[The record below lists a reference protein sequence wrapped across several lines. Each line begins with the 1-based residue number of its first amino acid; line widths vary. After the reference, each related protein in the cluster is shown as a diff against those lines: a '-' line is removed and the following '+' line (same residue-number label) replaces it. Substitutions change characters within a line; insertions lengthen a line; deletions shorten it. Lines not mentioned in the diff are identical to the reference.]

1 MDAPAAR
8 ISLTRTQRTSQIG
21 AELLSLCQT
30 VTADGSLNDEEVSSL
45 REWLTAHAASDLPA
59 IRFLAPIVERI
70 LADGVVNTEE
80 RRELYLAVEKVL
92 PPDARGL
99 ARAARMA
106 SEWTGRQDQEGPHR
120 QHTPNSRSCC
130 RSFQA
135 RREGR
140 AIDSRCGAA
149 CEAFRPRDS
158 PVGARGYRCS
168 SHGAT
173 GMLLGIGKSGLLTK
187 PTFSL
192 WALRASA
199 YEGGEPAL
207 STLSCRSMWSGSRP
221 ESRQPPDV

>member
-1 MDAPAAR
+1 MQRRTFRPSDFSRQSSSASLLTA
-8 ISLTRTQRTSQIG
+8 SLTRRSVESYIW
-21 AELLSLCQT
+21 LLKRCFHQT
-30 VTADGSLNDEEVSSL
+30 RGDWRAL
-45 REWLTAHAASDLPA
+45 HAWRANGRVA
-59 IRFLAPIVERI
+59 KIK
-70 LADGVVNTEE
+70 
-80 RRELYLAVEKVL
+80 KVL
-92 PPDARGL
+92 IG
-99 ARAARMA
+99 
-106 SEWTGRQDQEGPHR
+106 S
-120 QHTPNSRSCC
+120 TPNSRSCC

>member
-1 MDAPAAR
+1 MAAPAAR

-70 LADGVVNTEE
+70 LADGVVNTAE

-120 QHTPNSRSCC
+120 QHTHTFRSCC
-130 RSFQA
+130 RTFQA

-158 PVGARGYRCS
+158 PVGRSRLS
-168 SHGAT
+168 
-173 GMLLGIGKSGLLTK
+173 LF
-187 PTFSL
+187 FS
-192 WALRASA
+192 WRYGDALRHREVWSA
-199 YEGGEPAL
+199 HEADVQPL
-207 STLSCRSMWSGSRP
+207 STASVRIRRRRTGAFDP
-221 ESRQPPDV
+221 ELPLDVVR